1 MITLQ
6 GLAELAATNPG
17 ALAAPVAPLTLGDR
31 VVDTDLTPVVMGTI
45 NLSRDSTYRDSIAP
59 STEAAVRRGRLL
71 AAQGADLVDVGAE
84 STNATSAR
92 VEPARQIDQLTPVV
106 KALSGDGIAVSA
118 ETYDPE
124 VAGACLDAGATVLN
138 FTGNAHEEEIYDLVG
153 RHGATLILCSV
164 LGSDVRDIQDVERD
178 DDPIPGYLAHFEERV
193 ALARS
198 RGVEHVVVD
207 PGLGFFYGNLTDPQ
221 RRIEYQTQVLL
232 RTFELRP
239 LGLPICHALPH
250 AFDLFQE
257 HFRSAEPFFA
267 VLARLGG
274 TGVFRTHE
282 VPHVRAALDAMQ
294 SLSVR

>member
-6 GLAELAATNPG
+6 GLAELAARNPE
-17 ALAAPVAPLTLGDR
+17 ALAAPVEPLTLGDR
-31 VVDTDLTPVVMGTI
+31 VVDTDRTPVVMGTI

-92 VEPARQIDQLTPVV
+92 VDAARQIDQLTPVV

-124 VAGACLDAGATVLN
+124 VASACLDAGATVLN

-193 ALARS
+193 GLARS
-198 RGVEHVVVD
+198 RGVEHVVID

-282 VPHVRAALDAMQ
+282 VPQVRTALDAMQ
-294 SLSVR
+294 ALSVR